1 MKSFIQFILEVATTQ
16 HTVGRGNKSGIRRTV
31 EKSKGRHISDV
42 TTKYSFKHP
51 DGKRHVHVR
60 FEGRQYDNKP
70 HREENLSWTIAHDE
84 AGHGHV
90 KKIVS
95 SEPHHTGEI
104 LSKVHSITKHHL
116 KNAPSHVKEVSWT
129 SEKEHTEYGT
139 PTSKPGIGAKTKIY
153 QRQAKRN
160 PHEDWHYSDN
170 SHHVAN
176 DLHRAQVHHRLTR
189 KEGNSNG

>member
-1 MKSFIQFILEVATTQ
+1 MHYITEVATTK

-31 EKSKGRHISDV
+31 ERSKGRHISDV

-70 HREENLSWTIAHDE
+70 HREETLSWAVAHDE

-116 KNAPSHVKEVSWT
+116 ENSPKHMKEVSWT
-129 SEKEHTEYGT
+129 SESLIQNMEHLLVSQELARKQKYI
-139 PTSKPGIGAKTKIY
+139 KD
-153 QRQAKRN
+153 KRN
-160 PHEDWHYSDN
+160 GIHIQIGNILITRTKCQVVLTAGHW
-170 SHHVAN
+170 SHTN
-176 DLHRAQVHHRLTR
+176 
-189 KEGNSNG
+189 